1 MTVRDA
7 ITGGL
12 VGLGVLTEVVAT
24 LGVLVFRDVQDRLH
38 YTGPA
43 STGAFLVCAGVLVHQ
58 GLSVVGL
65 KAILLAAFLLFT
77 GPLLVHT
84 TARGARIARRG
95 DWRIGEDEE
104 IEVEGR

>member
-1 MTVRDA
+1 MSLRDA

-12 VGLGVLTEVVAT
+12 VGLGVLAEVIAA
-24 LGVLVFRDVQDRLH
+24 LGVVVFRDVQDRLH

-43 STGAFLVCAGVLVHQ
+43 SLGAVLICAGILVHQ
-58 GLSVVGL
+58 SFSVIGL
-65 KAILLAAFLLFT
+65 KAIVLAAFLLFT

-84 TARGARIARRG
+84 TGRAARVAQRG
-95 DWRIGEDEE
+95 DWRIGEDER